1 LHLFYFIILVD
12 TEDDVSSEGQMSKM
26 GTSASSCDKQ
36 PEDDDDQSLTSDY
49 TTSHS
54 MIWNNKKL
62 TPLHGSSTISV
73 EYLDLVNET
82 SGFWTFDESVN
93 TRVSHVL
100 SASDEIENNLCSLD
114 SGLNDS
120 NVTDGTLK
128 YSVEENETSDKHNE
142 NENNLIDKDC
152 EKGIIDYANINKRF
166 LVDEG
171 HITETLNEDM
181 LIENPTYEITVTGQ
195 NNENL
200 YTNDK
205 ENAILIDTGC
215 QKSELQGID
224 NIAADLVEDDLPSA
238 VNVVA
243 DINLENKAKNIYIE
257 TRADKLKEDDTV
269 NNLTSESNEPKEDD
283 TVNNLTSE
291 NNEPKDDDTVNN
303 LTSESNKPKDDT
315 VNNLTSESNEPKE
328 DTVNNLTSESNEPKD
343 DTVDN
348 FSSNTEDYST
358 EENDG
363 SFSMENYRNENN
375 SDKALFISDSNVSG
389 KMEDL
394 INEYIESKTVES
406 AVVVKGGNLHLKTD
420 ENCNAQYLL
429 NISDINNE
437 KNCRKKQDILENT
450 ETRTTEE
457 IELSEKEKM
466 TNKVCHFENKS
477 RKKDLCHENC
487 DVIKSINIDTDD
499 LTQYKENQNGSSDNN
514 DCLKHDNS
522 DSESMCSERSDTLFD
537 NGDRN
542 ISNHDIF
549 DNGDRNIS
557 NYDIFDNGESN
568 ISNHDIFDNGD
579 SNINN
584 QDVHSVVSNY
594 RCLNHGLASNN
605 LNQQL
610 ICNPLSNNDYINVIK
625 DTESN
630 TKLNNN
636 SRDYKEEFTCSENNK
651 CQDLGCNH
659 YHNHIHDSDSNNSSQ
674 REDNILEYRIGDNVQ
689 TYRPGDLDNKND
701 VNHDQEYNHY
711 YHEHDS
717 GDKTVDLCQNLEIDN
732 LTCQYEEEI
741 KLCDK
746 VIYVE
751 SHQSENAITTVDCEK
766 SLSYGKLSTTKCV
779 QGHVIKS
786 CDCNN
791 PINCVHLCKNIN
803 QLSIENNDNLSINQD
818 VVLQKRSTDKVLQ
831 LGSFSLSVDNN
842 KMVDKHLSNVEPRL
856 QSFQSTE
863 EDVFVNKHISD
874 SDDENLSAEDVAY
887 LTCSDNEQD
896 DQCTTESFMKHSQ
909 PESGFGETLSS
920 NFTSSEKDNC
930 TKHVYFEC
938 GLSDEFENFDEPL
951 HEESFEDG
959 DNYYH
964 HRNHLIDDLVDN
976 EWGGGSLC
984 GCYECLGRLQ
994 IERIVTADK
1003 CTMFPDEPP
1012 YILTCEICEE

>member
-1 LHLFYFIILVD
+1 
-12 TEDDVSSEGQMSKM
+12 
-26 GTSASSCDKQ
+26 
-36 PEDDDDQSLTSDY
+36 
-49 TTSHS
+49 
-54 MIWNNKKL
+54 
-62 TPLHGSSTISV
+62 
-73 EYLDLVNET
+73 
-82 SGFWTFDESVN
+82 
-93 TRVSHVL
+93 
-100 SASDEIENNLCSLD
+100 
-114 SGLNDS
+114 
-120 NVTDGTLK
+120 VTDGTLK

-303 LTSESNKPKDDT
+303 LTSESNEPKDDT

-557 NYDIFDNGESN
+557 NYDIFDNGESNISNHDIFDNGDSNISNHDIFDNGDSNISNHDIFDNGESNISNHDIFDNGESNISNHDIFDNGESNISNHDIFDNGESN